1 VIEGARERGKGI
13 GGITPRTASWL
24 AWSLVVLSAILF
36 VGGYTLSRT
45 AGLTDLRVRNFGAL
59 DVIPTFA
66 ILLTFAVVG
75 AIVASQRPSNPI
87 GWIFSTMGLLVGL
100 GIFARGYAESWS
112 ASDFGPRSLGET
124 AAWFGSWWWA
134 ILIFIPTTFLL
145 LLFPDGRL
153 PSPRWR
159 PVAWLAGLG
168 ISGFVVGYA
177 LEPGPLGDFPRIVN
191 PYGVDSP
198 VVSVVG
204 VAGGLVVV
212 SSMVASAV
220 SVIVRARSAGSVER
234 QQIKWLAY
242 GGAVVVLTIFLGGP
256 ISIWS
261 ASTSI
266 GIISLALLGLPLC
279 TGIAIVRYRLYDI
292 GVVINRTLVYGSL
305 TAILAGV
312 YFSGVTATQYL
323 FRILTDQEQQPQL
336 VIVGSTLLIAAL
348 FNPLRYRIQSFS
360 DRRFYRSKYDA
371 RKTLEAFSARL
382 RDETDLNA
390 LNEALVGVVRETMQ
404 PAHVSLWLRSD
415 PNRQRDGMLPPAAT
429 QRVLQGR
436 R

>member
-1 VIEGARERGKGI
+1 MSARSG
-13 GGITPRTASWL
+13 SWL
-24 AWSLVVLSAILF
+24 AWALVVLSAILF
-36 VGGYTLSRT
+36 GGGYTLSQT
-45 AGLTDLRVRNFGAL
+45 ASLPDLRARNFGAL
-59 DVIPTFA
+59 DAILTLA

-75 AIVASQRPSNPI
+75 AIVASHHPSNPI
-87 GWIFSTMGLLVGL
+87 GWIFCTMGLLVGL
-100 GIFARGYAESWS
+100 GTFARGYAESWG

-124 AAWFGSWWWA
+124 AAWFASWWWT

-198 VVSVVG
+198 VVRVVG

-212 SSMVASAV
+212 GSMVASAV
-220 SVIVRARSAGSVER
+220 SVIVRARSAGRVER

-242 GGAVVVLTIFLGGP
+242 GGAVVVLTIFAGGT

-292 GVVINRTLVYGSL
+292 DVVINRTLVYGSL
-305 TAILAGV
+305 TAALVAL
-312 YFSGVTATQYL
+312 YFG
-323 FRILTDQEQQPQL
+323 
-336 VIVGSTLLIAAL
+336 VIVVLQRVFVLLTGQQSTLAVVASTLLIAAL
-348 FNPLRYRIQSFS
+348 FNPLRYRIQSFI
-360 DRRFYRSKYDA
+360 DHRFYRKKYDA
-371 RKTLEAFSARL
+371 TRTLEAFSARL
-382 RDETDLNA
+382 RDETDLQA
-390 LNEALVGVVRETMQ
+390 LNNDLVGVVRETMQ
-404 PAHVSLWLRSD
+404 PVHVSLWLRPD
-415 PNRQRDGMLPPAAT
+415 AAPRDAHTP
-429 QRVLQGR
+429 
-436 R
+436 

>member
-1 VIEGARERGKGI
+1 MSGRSG
-13 GGITPRTASWL
+13 SWL
-24 AWSLVVLSAILF
+24 AWALVVLSAILF
-36 VGGYTLSRT
+36 VGGYTLSWT
-45 AGLTDLRVRNFGAL
+45 ASLTDLGARNFGAL
-59 DVIPTFA
+59 DVILILA
-66 ILLTFAVVG
+66 ILLTFAIVG
-75 AIVASQRPSNPI
+75 AIVASHRPSNPI
-87 GWIFSTMGLLVGL
+87 GWIFCTMGLLVGL
-100 GIFARGYAESWS
+100 GTFAGGCAESWS

-124 AAWFGSWWWA
+124 AAWFASWWWT

-168 ISGFVVGYA
+168 ISSFVVGYA
-177 LEPGPLGDFPRIVN
+177 LEAGPLEDFPRIMN

-204 VAGGLVVV
+204 VAGGLVVMG
-212 SSMVASAV
+212 SMVASAV

-242 GGAVVVLTIFLGGP
+242 GGAVVVLTIFAGGT
-256 ISIWS
+256 ITIWS

-292 GVVINRTLVYGSL
+292 DVVINRTLVYGSL
-305 TAILAGV
+305 TATLALV
-312 YFSGVTATQYL
+312 YFGGVTATQAL
-323 FRILTDQEQQPQL
+323 LRILTGQEQQPQL

-348 FNPLRYRIQSFS
+348 FNPLRHRIQSFI
-360 DRRFYRSKYDA
+360 DRRFYRKKYDA
-371 RKTLEAFSARL
+371 TRTLEAFSARL
-382 RDETDLNA
+382 RDETDLQA
-390 LNEALVGVVRETMQ
+390 LNNDLVGVVRETMQ
-404 PAHVSLWLRSD
+404 PVHVSLWLRPD
-415 PNRQRDGMLPPAAT
+415 AAPRDAQTP
-429 QRVLQGR
+429 
-436 R
+436 